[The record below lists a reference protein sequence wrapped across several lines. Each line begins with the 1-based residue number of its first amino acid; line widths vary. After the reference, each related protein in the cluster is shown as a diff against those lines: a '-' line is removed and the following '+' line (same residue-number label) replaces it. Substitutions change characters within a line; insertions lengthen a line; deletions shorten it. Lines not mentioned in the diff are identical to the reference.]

1 MRSIWHDM
9 KAIFQQPNQGLMQII
24 VINVGLYIAFML
36 TKVVLILAGKP
47 DLFEGFLEQ
56 ISLSSSFSEFSHKP
70 WTFLSYFFVHVDLMH
85 VVFNMLFLYWFGQ
98 ILQDF
103 LGQPKTIQIYFMG
116 GLAGAVAYIITLN
129 TIPFFMKQ
137 GPMFLM
143 GASAGVYAIV
153 TAAATMRPN
162 YTVHLLLIG
171 PVAIK
176 YISAFYV
183 VWSVLESVGSNGGGN
198 IAHLGGALVG
208 VLFALYSKRAQA
220 PTQRLEKVL
229 TYVTVA
235 AQKSVGIASTEVVE
249 EEELNQ
255 ILDKISKSG
264 FDSLSKLEKKRLFQA
279 SQKNE

>member
-1 MRSIWHDM
+1 M
-9 KAIFQQPNQGLMQII
+9 KAIFQQPNKGLMQII
-24 VINVGLYIAFML
+24 VINVGLFVSFML
-36 TKVVLILAGKP
+36 TKVVLVMVGKP

-56 ISLSSSFSEFSHKP
+56 ISLSSSFSEFSRKP
-70 WTFLSYFFVHVDLMH
+70 WTFLTYFFVHVDLMH

-103 LGQPKTIQIYFMG
+103 LGQTKTIQLYFIG
-116 GLAGAVAYIITLN
+116 GLAGAVAYIVALN
-129 TIPFFMKQ
+129 TIPFFKNQ

-162 YTVHLLLIG
+162 YTVHLFLIG

-183 VWSVLESVGSNGGGN
+183 VWSMLESIGSNGGGN

-208 VLFALYSKRAQA
+208 VLFALNSKRAIVPSQKI
-220 PTQRLEKVL
+220 EKVL

-235 AQKSVGIASTEVVE
+235 AQKSAGIASTEVVD

-264 FDSLSKLEKKRLFQA
+264 FDSLSKIEKKRLFQA

>member
-9 KAIFQQPNQGLMQII
+9 KLIFQQPNQGLLQLI
-24 VINVGLYIAFML
+24 VINVGIYIALML
-36 TKVVLILAGKP
+36 TKVTLILTGHG

-56 ISLSSSFSEFSHKP
+56 ISLSSSFALFSSKP
-70 WTFLSYFFVHVDLMH
+70 WTFVSYFFVHVDLMH

-103 LGQPKTIQIYFMG
+103 LGQTKTIQLYFMG
-116 GLAGAVAYIITLN
+116 GLAGAATYILVLN
-129 TIPFFMKQ
+129 TIPYFINQ

-153 TAAATMRPN
+153 TAAATLRPN
-162 YTVHLLLIG
+162 YTVHLFLIG
-171 PVAIK
+171 PIAIK
-176 YISAFYV
+176 YISGFYV
-183 VWSVLESVGSNGGGN
+183 IWSVLESVGTNGGGN

-208 VLFALYSKRAQA
+208 VLFALYTKR
-220 PTQRLEKVL
+220 TQTPRQQMEKVL

-235 AQKSVGIASTEVVE
+235 AKKTIVTTTSEVVE

>member
-1 MRSIWHDM
+1 MRSIWSDM

-24 VINVGLYIAFML
+24 VINVGIFVALML
-36 TKVVLILAGKP
+36 TKVTLILFGKP
-47 DLFEGFLEQ
+47 EFFNAFLEQ
-56 ISLSSSFSEFSHKP
+56 ISLSSSFGEFIRQP
-70 WTFLSYFFVHVDLMH
+70 WAFLSYFFVHVDLMH

-98 ILQDF
+98 ILQEF
-103 LGQPKTIQIYFMG
+103 LGQTKTIQLYFLG
-116 GLAGAVAYIITLN
+116 GIAGAIAYLATLN
-129 TIPFFMKQ
+129 TIPFFVNQ
-137 GPMFLM
+137 GPMYLM

-153 TAAATMRPN
+153 TSAATLRPN
-162 YTVHLLLIG
+162 YKVNLFLIG

-208 VLFALYSKRAQA
+208 VLYAIYVKGTEATITRV
-220 PTQRLEKVL
+220 EKVL
-229 TYVTVA
+229 SYVTVA
-235 AQKSVGIASTEVVE
+235 SQKITATSTTEVVD

>member
-1 MRSIWHDM
+1 MRSIWQDM
-9 KAIFQQPNQGLMQII
+9 KLVFQQPNRGLMQLI
-24 VINVGLYIAFML
+24 VINIGIFIALML
-36 TKVVLILAGKP
+36 TKVTLILAGKSEF
-47 DLFEGFLEQ
+47 FESFLEQ
-56 ISLSSSFSEFSHKP
+56 LTLSSSFADFSRKP
-70 WTFLSYFFVHVDLMH
+70 WTFLTYFFIHVDLMH

-103 LGQPKTIQIYFMG
+103 LGQNKTIQLYFIG
-116 GLAGAVAYIITLN
+116 GLAGAVTYIGALN
-129 TIPFFMKQ
+129 TIPYYLNQ

-153 TAAATMRPN
+153 TAAATLRPN
-162 YTVHLLLIG
+162 YTVHLFLIG
-171 PVAIK
+171 PIAIK
-176 YISAFYV
+176 YISGFYV
-183 VWSVLESVGSNGGGN
+183 IWSVLESVGSNGGGN

-208 VLFALYSKRAQA
+208 VLFALYSKRTHTA
-220 PTQRLEKVL
+220 TQQIEKVL

-235 AQKSVGIASTEVVE
+235 AQKTVSTTTSEVVD